1 MKRNGRIIVGV
12 TAGFACLAALLVAR
26 NWYDNKYG
34 WPGRI
39 QIELFGK
46 QIVDPSALIYHD
58 GFSHFGQGRFLWRY
72 RVTSETPEL
81 MKLCHNQPLE
91 KCSFS
96 KDRVIKE
103 GITLYGDYSQGVLTL
118 DEDWS

>member
-1 MKRNGRIIVGV
+1 LHAWQRCLLLAIGTTTNTDGPDDFSGV
-12 TAGFACLAALLVAR
+12 
-26 NWYDNKYG
+26 
-34 WPGRI
+34 I
-39 QIELFGK
+39 
-46 QIVDPSALIYHD
+46 
-58 GFSHFGQGRFLWRY
+58 
-72 RVTSETPEL
+72 TSETPEL
-81 MKLCHNQPLE
+81 KKLCHNQPLE